1 MKKSDIRNVIGES
14 ILADG
19 MSPIIDLEKSHG
31 SWLVDKVSGKE
42 YLDLFSMFASLSVG
56 YNHPYVLEQAD
67 RLKIAAINKPTNSDV
82 YSQEMAEF
90 VHTFKRV
97 AQPDYLPLTFFIEG
111 GGLAVENA
119 LKAAFDWKRR
129 KNLAKGCS
137 AKGEKVI
144 HFKQCFHG
152 RTGYTMSLTDSPDKR
167 KTMYFPKFDWPR
179 VTNPKITFPIEE
191 NLEHIIELEKK
202 AISEIKDAI
211 AANPDNI
218 ASMIFEPIQGEGGD
232 NHFRC
237 EFMQSLR
244 EIADENDIILIY
256 DEVQTGVGVTGKMW
270 AHQHFSNVDC
280 SSSECKCGDGLLAK
294 PDIISFGKKTQVC
307 GVAASARFDE
317 VDGNVFRESSRINST
332 WGGSLVD
339 MVRLTIYLELIE
351 KENLVEKAAKTGK
364 FLQQSLHNLQEEFP
378 SLVSNARGRGLYC
391 AFDLPSGDERDQLAN
406 HLMDEGSILL
416 GSGNYSIRFRPH
428 LNVTEDDI
436 NFGMDCFRRALN
448 KLS

>member
-1 MKKSDIRNVIGES
+1 MNKSEIRNVIAKS
-14 ILADG
+14 MLADG

-56 YNHPYVLEQAD
+56 YNHPYVLEQSE

-90 VHTFKRV
+90 VQTFNRV
-97 AQPDYLPLTFFIEG
+97 AQPEYLPMSFFIEG

-129 KNLAKGCS
+129 KNLEKGSS
-137 AKGEKVI
+137 AKGDKVI

-179 VTNPKITFPIEE
+179 VTNPKITFPLED
-191 NLEHIIELEKK
+191 NLEHIIKLEEK
-202 AISEIKDAI
+202 AVKEIKDVI
-211 AANPDNI
+211 KSHPDNI
-218 ASMIFEPIQGEGGD
+218 ASIIIEPIQGEGGD
-232 NHFRC
+232 NHFRS
-237 EFMQSLR
+237 EFMQMLR
-244 EIADENDIILIY
+244 QIADENDIILIY

-270 AHQHFSNVDC
+270 AHQNFEN
-280 SSSECKCGDGLLAK
+280 AN

-307 GVAASARFDE
+307 GVAASKRFDE

-351 KENLVEKAAKTGK
+351 KEKLVDKAAQTGK
-364 FLQQSLHNLQEEFP
+364 YLLQGLHDLQNEFP
-378 SLVSNARGRGLYC
+378 NLVSNARGQGLYC
-391 AFDLPSGDERDQLAN
+391 AFDLPSSEKRDHLAN

-428 LNVTEDDI
+428 LNVTEEDI
-436 NFGMDCFRRALN
+436 DFGMNCFRRAFK
-448 KLS
+448 KL

>member
-1 MKKSDIRNVIGES
+1 MNKSEIRNVIAKS
-14 ILADG
+14 MLADG

-56 YNHPYVLEQAD
+56 YNHPYVLEQSE

-90 VHTFKRV
+90 VQTFNRV
-97 AQPDYLPLTFFIEG
+97 AQPEYLPMSFFIEG

-129 KNLAKGCS
+129 KNLEKGSS
-137 AKGEKVI
+137 AKGDKVI

-179 VTNPKITFPIEE
+179 VTNPKITFPLED
-191 NLEHIIELEKK
+191 NLEHIIKLEEK
-202 AISEIKDAI
+202 AVKEIKDAI
-211 AANPDNI
+211 KSHPDNI
-218 ASMIFEPIQGEGGD
+218 ASIIIEPIQGEGGD
-232 NHFRC
+232 NHFRS
-237 EFMQSLR
+237 EFMQMLR
-244 EIADENDIILIY
+244 QIADENDIILIY

-270 AHQHFSNVDC
+270 AHQNFEN
-280 SSSECKCGDGLLAK
+280 AN

-307 GVAASARFDE
+307 GVAASKRFDE

-351 KENLVEKAAKTGK
+351 KEKLVDKAARTGK
-364 FLQQSLHNLQEEFP
+364 YLLQGLHDLQNEFP
-378 SLVSNARGRGLYC
+378 NLVSNARGQGLYC
-391 AFDLPSGDERDQLAN
+391 AFDLPSSEKRDHLAN

-428 LNVTEDDI
+428 LNVTEEDI
-436 NFGMDCFRRALN
+436 DFGMNCFRRAFK
-448 KLS
+448 KL

>member
-1 MKKSDIRNVIGES
+1 MNKSDIRKVIAQS

-31 SWLVDKVSGKE
+31 SWLVDKVNGNE

-56 YNHPYVLEQAD
+56 YNHPYVLEQSE
-67 RLKIAAINKPTNSDV
+67 RLRIAAINKPTNSDV

-90 VHTFKRV
+90 MQTFKRI
-97 AQPDYLPLTFFIEG
+97 AQPDYLPHSFFIEG

-119 LKAAFDWKRR
+119 LKVAFDWKRR
-129 KNLAKGCS
+129 KNLAKGSS

-179 VTNPKITFPIEE
+179 VTNPKIIFPLDNHLDQVIASEE
-191 NLEHIIELEKK
+191 QSLK
-202 AISEIKDAI
+202 EIKDAI
-211 AANPDNI
+211 TANPDNI
-218 ASMIFEPIQGEGGD
+218 ASIILEPIQGEGGD
-232 NHFRC
+232 NHFRL
-237 EFMQSLR
+237 EFMTALR
-244 EIADENDIILIY
+244 EIADENDIMLIH

-270 AHQHFSNVDC
+270 AHQHFG
-280 SSSECKCGDGLLAK
+280 SSAK

-307 GVAASARFDE
+307 GIAVSDRVNE
-317 VDGNVFRESSRINST
+317 VEGNVFQESSRINST

-351 KENLVEKAAKTGK
+351 KENLVEKAAETGTYLLK
-364 FLQQSLHNLQEEFP
+364 NLHNLQDEFP
-378 SLVSNARGRGLYC
+378 NLVSNARGQGLYC
-391 AFDLPSGDERDQLAN
+391 AFDLPSSEQRDKLAD
-406 HLMDEGSILL
+406 LLIEEGSILL

-428 LNVTEDDI
+428 LNVTKSDI
-436 NFGMDCFRRALN
+436 DFGMDCFKRALK
-448 KLS
+448 KLV

>member
-1 MKKSDIRNVIGES
+1 MNKSEIRNVIAKS
-14 ILADG
+14 MLADG

-56 YNHPYVLEQAD
+56 YNHPYVLEQSE

-90 VHTFKRV
+90 VQTFNRV
-97 AQPDYLPLTFFIEG
+97 AQPEYLPMSFFIEG

-129 KNLAKGCS
+129 KNLEKGSTAKGD
-137 AKGEKVI
+137 KVI

-179 VTNPKITFPIEE
+179 VTNPKITFPLED
-191 NLEHIIELEKK
+191 NLEHIIKLEKK
-202 AISEIKDAI
+202 AVKEIKDAI
-211 AANPDNI
+211 KSHPDNI
-218 ASMIFEPIQGEGGD
+218 ASIIIEPIQGEGGD
-232 NHFRC
+232 NHFRS
-237 EFMQSLR
+237 EFMQMLR
-244 EIADENDIILIY
+244 QIADENDIILIY

-270 AHQHFSNVDC
+270 AHQNFEN
-280 SSSECKCGDGLLAK
+280 AN

-307 GVAASARFDE
+307 GVAASKRFDE

-351 KENLVEKAAKTGK
+351 KEKLVDKAAQTGK
-364 FLQQSLHNLQEEFP
+364 YLLQGLHDLQNEFP
-378 SLVSNARGRGLYC
+378 NLVSNARGQGLYC
-391 AFDLPSGDERDQLAN
+391 AFDLPSSEKRDHLAN

-428 LNVTEDDI
+428 LNVTEEDI
-436 NFGMDCFRRALN
+436 DFGMNCFRRAFK
-448 KLS
+448 KL

>member
-1 MKKSDIRNVIGES
+1 MNKSEIRNVIAKS
-14 ILADG
+14 MLADG

-56 YNHPYVLEQAD
+56 YNHPYVLEQSE

-90 VHTFKRV
+90 VQTFNRV
-97 AQPDYLPLTFFIEG
+97 AQPEYLPMSFFIEG

-129 KNLAKGCS
+129 KNLEKGSS
-137 AKGEKVI
+137 AKGDKVI

-179 VTNPKITFPIEE
+179 VTNPKITFPLED
-191 NLEHIIELEKK
+191 NLEHIIKLEEK
-202 AISEIKDAI
+202 AVKEIKDAI
-211 AANPDNI
+211 KSHPDNI
-218 ASMIFEPIQGEGGD
+218 ASIIIEPIQGEGGD
-232 NHFRC
+232 NHFRS
-237 EFMQSLR
+237 EFMQMLR
-244 EIADENDIILIY
+244 QIADENDIILIY

-270 AHQHFSNVDC
+270 AHQNFEN
-280 SSSECKCGDGLLAK
+280 AN

-307 GVAASARFDE
+307 GVAASKRFDE

-351 KENLVEKAAKTGK
+351 KEKLVDKAAQTGK
-364 FLQQSLHNLQEEFP
+364 YLLQGLHDLQNEFP
-378 SLVSNARGRGLYC
+378 NLVSNARGRGLYC
-391 AFDLPSGDERDQLAN
+391 AFDLPSSEKRDHLAN

-428 LNVTEDDI
+428 LNVTEEDI
-436 NFGMDCFRRALN
+436 DFGMNCFRRAFK
-448 KLS
+448 KL

>member
-1 MKKSDIRNVIGES
+1 
-14 ILADG
+14 

-56 YNHPYVLEQAD
+56 YNHPYVLEQSE
-67 RLKIAAINKPTNSDV
+67 RLRIAAINKPTNSDV

-90 VHTFKRV
+90 VQTFKRV
-97 AQPDYLPLTFFIEG
+97 AQPDYLPLSFFIEG

-129 KNLAKGCS
+129 KNLAKGSS

-179 VTNPKITFPIEE
+179 VTNPKITFPIED
-191 NLEHIIELEKK
+191 NIDHIIELENQ
-202 AISEIKDAI
+202 AIKEIKDAI
-211 AANPDNI
+211 SANPDNI
-218 ASMIFEPIQGEGGD
+218 SSIVIEPIQGEGGD

-244 EIADENDIILIY
+244 NIADENDIILIY

-270 AHQHFSNVDC
+270 AHQHFATSNCTDGC
-280 SSSECKCGDGLLAK
+280 SCGADLSAK

-307 GVAASARFDE
+307 GVAASTRFDE
-317 VDGNVFRESSRINST
+317 VEGNVFRESSRINST

-351 KENLVEKAAKTGK
+351 KENLVDKAAKSGEYLLK
-364 FLQQSLHNLQEEFP
+364 SIHELQNEFP
-378 SLVSNARGRGLYC
+378 SLVSNSRGKGLYC
-391 AFDLPSGDERDQLAN
+391 AFDLPSSEDRDKLAG
-406 HLMDEGSILL
+406 LLLDEGSILL

-428 LNVTEDDI
+428 LNVAEDDI

>member
-1 MKKSDIRNVIGES
+1 MNKSDIRKTIAES

-56 YNHPYVLEQAD
+56 YNHPYVLEQSE
-67 RLKIAAINKPTNSDV
+67 RLRIAAINKPTNSDV

-90 VHTFKRV
+90 MHTFKRV
-97 AQPDYLPLTFFIEG
+97 AQPDYLPHTFFIEG

-119 LKAAFDWKRR
+119 LKVAFDWKRR
-129 KNLAKGCS
+129 KNLAKGIS

-179 VTNPKITFPIEE
+179 VTNPKIIFPLE
-191 NLEHIIELEKK
+191 NNLDQVVAAEKQ
-202 AISEIKDAI
+202 SLQEIKDAI

-218 ASMIFEPIQGEGGD
+218 ASIILEPIQGEGGD
-232 NHFRC
+232 NHFRL
-237 EFMQSLR
+237 EFMSALR
-244 EIADENDIILIY
+244 EIADENEIMLIH
-256 DEVQTGVGVTGKMW
+256 DEVQTGIGVTGKMW
-270 AHQHFSNVDC
+270 AHQHFG
-280 SSSECKCGDGLLAK
+280 SSAR
-294 PDIISFGKKTQVC
+294 PDIIAFGKKTQVC
-307 GVAASARFDE
+307 GIAVSNRVDE
-317 VDGNVFRESSRINST
+317 VEGNVFQESSRINST

-351 KENLVEKAAKTGK
+351 KENLVEKAAETGTYLLENINS
-364 FLQQSLHNLQEEFP
+364 LQSEFP
-378 SLVSNARGRGLYC
+378 SLVSNARGQGLYC
-391 AFDLPSGDERDQLAN
+391 AFDLPSSEQRDKLAGL
-406 HLMDEGSILL
+406 LMEEGSILL

-428 LNVTEDDI
+428 LNVTRSDI
-436 NFGMDCFRRALN
+436 DFGMDCFKKALN
-448 KLS
+448 KLA

>member
-1 MKKSDIRNVIGES
+1 MNKSEIRNVIAKS
-14 ILADG
+14 MLADG

-56 YNHPYVLEQAD
+56 YNHPYVLEQSE

-90 VHTFKRV
+90 VQTFNRV
-97 AQPDYLPLTFFIEG
+97 AQPEYLPMSFFIEG

-129 KNLAKGCS
+129 KNLEKGSS
-137 AKGEKVI
+137 AKGDKVI

-179 VTNPKITFPIEE
+179 VTNPKITFPLED
-191 NLEHIIELEKK
+191 NLEHIIKLEKK
-202 AISEIKDAI
+202 AVKEIKDAI
-211 AANPDNI
+211 KSHPDNI
-218 ASMIFEPIQGEGGD
+218 ASIIIEPIQGEGGD
-232 NHFRC
+232 NHFRS
-237 EFMQSLR
+237 EFMQMLR
-244 EIADENDIILIY
+244 QIADENDIILIY

-270 AHQHFSNVDC
+270 AHQNFEN
-280 SSSECKCGDGLLAK
+280 AN

-307 GVAASARFDE
+307 GVAASKRFDE

-351 KENLVEKAAKTGK
+351 KEKLVDKAAQTGK
-364 FLQQSLHNLQEEFP
+364 YLLQGLHDLQNEFP
-378 SLVSNARGRGLYC
+378 NLVSNARGQGLYC
-391 AFDLPSGDERDQLAN
+391 AFDLPSSEKRDHLAN

-428 LNVTEDDI
+428 LNVTEEDI
-436 NFGMDCFRRALN
+436 DFGMNCFRRAFK
-448 KLS
+448 KL

>member
-1 MKKSDIRNVIGES
+1 MNKSEIRNVIAKS
-14 ILADG
+14 MLADG

-56 YNHPYVLEQAD
+56 YNHPYVLEQSE

-90 VHTFKRV
+90 VQTFNRV
-97 AQPDYLPLTFFIEG
+97 AQPEYLPMSFFIEG

-129 KNLAKGCS
+129 KNLEKGSS
-137 AKGEKVI
+137 AKGDKVI

-179 VTNPKITFPIEE
+179 VTNPKITFPLED
-191 NLEHIIELEKK
+191 NLEHIIKLEEK
-202 AISEIKDAI
+202 AVKEIKDAI
-211 AANPDNI
+211 KSHPDNI
-218 ASMIFEPIQGEGGD
+218 ASIIIEPIQGEGGD
-232 NHFRC
+232 NHFRS
-237 EFMQSLR
+237 EFMQMLR
-244 EIADENDIILIY
+244 QIADENDIILIY

-270 AHQHFSNVDC
+270 AHQNFEN
-280 SSSECKCGDGLLAK
+280 AN

-307 GVAASARFDE
+307 GVAASKRFDE

-351 KENLVEKAAKTGK
+351 KEKLVDKAAQTGK
-364 FLQQSLHNLQEEFP
+364 YLLQGLHDLQNEFP
-378 SLVSNARGRGLYC
+378 NLVSNARGQGLYC
-391 AFDLPSGDERDQLAN
+391 AFDLPSSEKKRSFSKSSYG
-406 HLMDEGSILL
+406 
-416 GSGNYSIRFRPH
+416 
-428 LNVTEDDI
+428 
-436 NFGMDCFRRALN
+436 
-448 KLS
+448 

>member
-1 MKKSDIRNVIGES
+1 MNKSDIRKTIAES

-56 YNHPYVLEQAD
+56 YNHPYVLEQSE
-67 RLKIAAINKPTNSDV
+67 RLRIAAINKPTNSDV

-90 VHTFKRV
+90 MHTFKRV
-97 AQPDYLPLTFFIEG
+97 AQPDYLPHTFFIEG

-119 LKAAFDWKRR
+119 LKVAFDWKRR
-129 KNLAKGCS
+129 KNLAKGIS

-179 VTNPKITFPIEE
+179 VTNPKIIFPLE
-191 NLEHIIELEKK
+191 NNLDQVVAAEKQ
-202 AISEIKDAI
+202 SLQEIKDAI

-218 ASMIFEPIQGEGGD
+218 ASIILEPIQGEGGD
-232 NHFRC
+232 NHFRL
-237 EFMQSLR
+237 EFMSALR
-244 EIADENDIILIY
+244 EIADENEIMLIH
-256 DEVQTGVGVTGKMW
+256 DEVQTGIGVTGKMW
-270 AHQHFSNVDC
+270 AHQHFG
-280 SSSECKCGDGLLAK
+280 SSAR

-307 GVAASARFDE
+307 GIAVSNRVDE
-317 VDGNVFRESSRINST
+317 VEGNVFQESSRINST

-351 KENLVEKAAKTGK
+351 KENLVEKAAETGTYLLENINS
-364 FLQQSLHNLQEEFP
+364 LQSEFP
-378 SLVSNARGRGLYC
+378 SLVSNARGQGLYC
-391 AFDLPSGDERDQLAN
+391 AFDLPSSEQRDKLAGL
-406 HLMDEGSILL
+406 LMEEGSILL

-428 LNVTEDDI
+428 LNVTRSDI
-436 NFGMDCFRRALN
+436 DFGMDCFKRALN
-448 KLS
+448 KLA

>member
-1 MKKSDIRNVIGES
+1 MNKSEIRNVIAKS
-14 ILADG
+14 MLADG

-56 YNHPYVLEQAD
+56 YNHPYVLEQSE

-90 VHTFKRV
+90 VQTFNRV
-97 AQPDYLPLTFFIEG
+97 AQPEYLPMSFFIEG

-129 KNLAKGCS
+129 KNLEKGSS
-137 AKGEKVI
+137 AKGDKVI

-179 VTNPKITFPIEE
+179 VTNPKITFPLED
-191 NLEHIIELEKK
+191 NLEHIIKLEEK
-202 AISEIKDAI
+202 AVKEIKDAI
-211 AANPDNI
+211 KSHPDNI
-218 ASMIFEPIQGEGGD
+218 ASIIIEPIQGEGGD
-232 NHFRC
+232 NHFRS
-237 EFMQSLR
+237 EFMQMLR
-244 EIADENDIILIY
+244 QIADENDIILIY

-270 AHQHFSNVDC
+270 AHQNFEN
-280 SSSECKCGDGLLAK
+280 AN

-307 GVAASARFDE
+307 GVAASKRFDE

-351 KENLVEKAAKTGK
+351 KEKLVDKAAQTGK
-364 FLQQSLHNLQEEFP
+364 YLLQGLYDLQNEFP
-378 SLVSNARGRGLYC
+378 NLVSNARGQGLYC
-391 AFDLPSGDERDQLAN
+391 AFDLPSSEKRDHLAN

-428 LNVTEDDI
+428 LNVTEEDI
-436 NFGMDCFRRALN
+436 DFGMNCFRRAFK
-448 KLS
+448 KL

>member
-1 MKKSDIRNVIGES
+1 MNKSDIRKTIAES

-56 YNHPYVLEQAD
+56 YNHPYVLEQSE
-67 RLKIAAINKPTNSDV
+67 RLRIAAINKPTNSDV

-90 VHTFKRV
+90 MHTFKRV
-97 AQPDYLPLTFFIEG
+97 AQPDYLPHTFFIEG

-119 LKAAFDWKRR
+119 LKVAFDWKRR
-129 KNLAKGCS
+129 KNLAKGIS

-179 VTNPKITFPIEE
+179 VTNPKIIFPLE
-191 NLEHIIELEKK
+191 NNLDQVVAAEKQ
-202 AISEIKDAI
+202 SLQEIKDAI

-218 ASMIFEPIQGEGGD
+218 ASIILEPIQGEGGD
-232 NHFRC
+232 NHFRL
-237 EFMQSLR
+237 EFMSALR
-244 EIADENDIILIY
+244 EIADENEIMLIH
-256 DEVQTGVGVTGKMW
+256 DEVQTGIGVTGKMW
-270 AHQHFSNVDC
+270 AHQHFG
-280 SSSECKCGDGLLAK
+280 SSAR

-307 GVAASARFDE
+307 GIAVSNRVDE
-317 VDGNVFRESSRINST
+317 VEGNVFQESSRINST

-351 KENLVEKAAKTGK
+351 KENLVEKAAETGTYLLENINS
-364 FLQQSLHNLQEEFP
+364 LQSEFP
-378 SLVSNARGRGLYC
+378 SLVSNARGQGLYC
-391 AFDLPSGDERDQLAN
+391 AFDLPSSEQRDKLAD
-406 HLMDEGSILL
+406 LLIEEGSILL

-428 LNVTEDDI
+428 LNVTRSDI
-436 NFGMDCFRRALN
+436 DFGMDCFKRALN
-448 KLS
+448 KLA

>member
-1 MKKSDIRNVIGES
+1 MNKSEIRNVIAKS
-14 ILADG
+14 MLADG

-56 YNHPYVLEQAD
+56 YNHPYVLEQSE

-90 VHTFKRV
+90 VQTFNRV
-97 AQPDYLPLTFFIEG
+97 AQPEYLPMSFFIEG

-129 KNLAKGCS
+129 KNLEKGSS
-137 AKGEKVI
+137 AKGDKVI

-179 VTNPKITFPIEE
+179 VTNPKITFPLED
-191 NLEHIIELEKK
+191 NLEHIIKLEEK
-202 AISEIKDAI
+202 AVKEIKDAI
-211 AANPDNI
+211 KSHPDNI
-218 ASMIFEPIQGEGGD
+218 ASIIIEPIQGEGGD
-232 NHFRC
+232 NHFRS
-237 EFMQSLR
+237 EFMQMLR
-244 EIADENDIILIY
+244 QIADENDIILIY

-270 AHQHFSNVDC
+270 AHQNFEN
-280 SSSECKCGDGLLAK
+280 AN

-307 GVAASARFDE
+307 GVAASKRFDE

-351 KENLVEKAAKTGK
+351 KEKLVDKAAQTGK
-364 FLQQSLHNLQEEFP
+364 YLLQGLHDLQNEFP
-378 SLVSNARGRGLYC
+378 NLVSNARGQGLYR
-391 AFDLPSGDERDQLAN
+391 AFDLPS
-406 HLMDEGSILL
+406 
-416 GSGNYSIRFRPH
+416 
-428 LNVTEDDI
+428 
-436 NFGMDCFRRALN
+436 
-448 KLS
+448 K

>member
-1 MKKSDIRNVIGES
+1 VNKSDIRKVIAQS

-31 SWLVDKVSGKE
+31 SWLVDKVNGKE

-56 YNHPYVLEQAD
+56 YNHPYVLEQSE
-67 RLKIAAINKPTNSDV
+67 RLRIAAINKPTNSDV

-90 VHTFKRV
+90 MQTFKRV
-97 AQPDYLPLTFFIEG
+97 AQPDYLPHSFFIEG

-119 LKAAFDWKRR
+119 LKVAFDWKRR
-129 KNLAKGCS
+129 KNLTKGS
-137 AKGEKVI
+137 SVKGEKVI

-179 VTNPKITFPIEE
+179 VTNPKIIFPLENHLDQVIASEE
-191 NLEHIIELEKK
+191 QSLK
-202 AISEIKDAI
+202 EIKDAI
-211 AANPDNI
+211 IANPDNI
-218 ASMIFEPIQGEGGD
+218 ASIILEPIQGEGGD
-232 NHFRC
+232 NHFRL
-237 EFMQSLR
+237 EFMTALR
-244 EIADENDIILIY
+244 EIADENDIMLIH

-270 AHQHFSNVDC
+270 AHQHFG
-280 SSSECKCGDGLLAK
+280 SSAK

-307 GVAASARFDE
+307 GIAVSDRVNE
-317 VDGNVFRESSRINST
+317 VEGNVFQESSRINST

-351 KENLVEKAAKTGK
+351 KENLVEKAAETGTYLLK
-364 FLQQSLHNLQEEFP
+364 NLHNLQDEFP
-378 SLVSNARGRGLYC
+378 NLVSNARGQGLYC
-391 AFDLPSGDERDQLAN
+391 AFDLPSSEQRDKLAD
-406 HLMDEGSILL
+406 LLIEEGSILL

-428 LNVTEDDI
+428 LNVTKSDI
-436 NFGMDCFRRALN
+436 DFGMDCFKRALK
-448 KLS
+448 KLV